1 MTTIPGIRHKRI
13 AGDCCFCAAW
23 LIYDGIFYNF
33 ASKEPLTM
41 QQSQLE
47 LFPRNALSFS
57 EAPRPATS
65 PLQRRA
71 ATRRERLVLR
81 NRALV
86 ARKYYWEEIMRRR
99 TDDVTVI
106 LAENEFFVDERTIQ
120 NALMEHADF
129 YTELCRR
136 HVTARQLQ
144 KMFPS
149 WKF

>member
-1 MTTIPGIRHKRI
+1 
-13 AGDCCFCAAW
+13 
-23 LIYDGIFYNF
+23 
-33 ASKEPLTM
+33 M
-41 QQSQLE
+41 QCSQLE

-57 EAPRPATS
+57 EASRPATS

-71 ATRRERLVLR
+71 ATRRERLALR

-99 TDDVTVI
+99 T
-106 LAENEFFVDERTIQ
+106 AFQ
-120 NALMEHADF
+120 NALMEYADF

-136 HVTARQLQ
+136 HVTAKQLQ
-144 KMFPS
+144 RMFPS

>member
-1 MTTIPGIRHKRI
+1 MRST
-13 AGDCCFCAAW
+13 
-23 LIYDGIFYNF
+23 
-33 ASKEPLTM
+33 
-41 QQSQLE
+41 QLE
-47 LFPRNALSFS
+47 LFPGNRLSFAES
-57 EAPRPATS
+57 ARTATS
-65 PLQRRA
+65 PLERRA
-71 ATRRERLVLR
+71 ANRRERLALR

-120 NALMEHADF
+120 NALMEYSDF

-149 WKF
+149 WRF